1 MRDGKWYRR
10 DYFKIDPGEQQKQTV
25 KVKCPN
31 CPNYQQRINALM
43 KERDELK
50 RLLSEKERLIIELR
64 SRVEKLEADARS
76 WHTERTTLL
85 TRITERDV
93 TIKDLEERLRKALSV
108 QETLH
113 ITIREKE
120 TIIIKLNERI
130 KALMDDL
137 ARKENQLN
145 EFLRIRTEMETRITK
160 LLSDLSRFEDQSKLI
175 ELLEEQITFCKA
187 NHITRREEVVIA
199 QPPPPAEPVRWY
211 YAVQNPQHA
220 QMFQMERSYM
230 GGDIVVDPLE
240 GATVVNPEYYS
251 QSERVAGNARL
262 RVRIVSA
269 QIPGQSVTQSFT
281 NSNEIFVRIR
291 LGNATQ
297 FTQPR
302 PSSFQAISWHQDFV
316 FVGVPTEEHHAHR
329 NVQMSVHPLI
339 IEVVSR
345 VVGTASETIV
355 GSGTIDLADLVHG
368 LTRQCVLSLTQGGTV
383 NVRIKALD
391 FGLPSV
397 GSVSAAPTQTVQH
410 IVRTTGHQG
419 NDEFVRAVFDLR
431 KQDMY
436 ARMDIEDEQRGRF
449 ENLWSTHLAKT
460 RNVAPTVKKTTNY
473 FVSDADTARRL
484 DAADGV
490 IDGTYNGAPIHQ
502 RTN

>member
-1 MRDGKWYRR
+1 
-10 DYFKIDPGEQQKQTV
+10 
-25 KVKCPN
+25 
-31 CPNYQQRINALM
+31 
-43 KERDELK
+43 
-50 RLLSEKERLIIELR
+50 
-64 SRVEKLEADARS
+64 
-76 WHTERTTLL
+76 
-85 TRITERDV
+85 
-93 TIKDLEERLRKALSV
+93 
-108 QETLH
+108 
-113 ITIREKE
+113 
-120 TIIIKLNERI
+120 
-130 KALMDDL
+130 
-137 ARKENQLN
+137 
-145 EFLRIRTEMETRITK
+145 
-160 LLSDLSRFEDQSKLI
+160 
-175 ELLEEQITFCKA
+175 
-187 NHITRREEVVIA
+187 
-199 QPPPPAEPVRWY
+199 
-211 YAVQNPQHA
+211 
-220 QMFQMERSYM
+220 
-230 GGDIVVDPLE
+230 
-240 GATVVNPEYYS
+240 
-251 QSERVAGNARL
+251 
-262 RVRIVSA
+262 
-269 QIPGQSVTQSFT
+269 
-281 NSNEIFVRIR
+281 
-291 LGNATQ
+291 
-297 FTQPR
+297 
-302 PSSFQAISWHQDFV
+302 
-316 FVGVPTEEHHAHR
+316 
-329 NVQMSVHPLI
+329 MSVHPLI